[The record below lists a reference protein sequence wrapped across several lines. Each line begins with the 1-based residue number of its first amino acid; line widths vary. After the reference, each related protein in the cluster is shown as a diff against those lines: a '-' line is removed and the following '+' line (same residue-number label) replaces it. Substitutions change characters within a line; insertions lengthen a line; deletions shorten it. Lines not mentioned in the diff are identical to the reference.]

1 VTHSHSLTLVL
12 TLSFPQKLRELVCDC
27 WEPDAEKRP
36 SFEDIVTRLEEMLKE
51 LPKHTIFNK
60 SQAPGDCCVVS

>member
-1 VTHSHSLTLVL
+1 V
-12 TLSFPQKLRELVCDC
+12 QKLRELVCDC

-36 SFEDIVTRLEEMLKE
+36 SFEDIVTRLEEMLRE

-60 SQAPGDCCVVS
+60 STSPGDCCVVS